1 MGGMY
6 GGMSNQNEV
15 NRIRGELQRAQSQ
28 EQVLKVL
35 FSRLNPFFSTSGINC
50 TILSAQWSSASNPAH
65 DSRGPFPV
73 SHGNYY

>member
-28 EQVLKVL
+28 EQVLFKSTA
-35 FSRLNPFFSTSGINC
+35 SRLNPC
-50 TILSAQWSSASNPAH
+50 SALQ
-65 DSRGPFPV
+65 V
-73 SHGNYY
+73 